1 MCFHSIYWVF
11 INDDIIVANDWGTYS
26 FYVQGVIYH
35 KIGRFYP
42 NDASKPCYIYD
53 IERWT
58 WITK

>member
-53 IERWT
+53 IER
-58 WITK
+58 